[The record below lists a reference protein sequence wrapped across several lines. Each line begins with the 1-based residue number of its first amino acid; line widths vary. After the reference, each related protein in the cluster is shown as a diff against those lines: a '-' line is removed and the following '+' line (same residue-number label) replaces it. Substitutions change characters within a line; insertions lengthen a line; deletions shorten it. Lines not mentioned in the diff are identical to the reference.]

1 MRKNRFIGLRYNY
14 TYSKRLILLL
24 FTLLLAS
31 AAYSQQTRQ
40 SLEEQRRQVLREIE
54 ETNRLLRVTVKDQE
68 QSTSK
73 LNLLNAQVAQ
83 YNKLISGINTE
94 IAYADRQI
102 NTMTNEIKKDSVI
115 IEQMKSE
122 YVKLLVQA
130 YKNKGQYNKLIYV
143 LSAKD
148 FNEAYRRMKYFQQ
161 YSDYS
166 KKQVEEIKFRQEE
179 FNKAVD
185 QLKIHK
191 ADNEQLRAEQRRE
204 NAKLQE
210 VKQDLDNEVSILKS
224 KEKELRKQLAEQQ
237 QRDRRF
243 QAEIARLISDEA
255 KKQGTTAENLHER
268 LTPEQRLI
276 SNNFRANRGKL
287 PWPTEKGIITGKFGT
302 SKHDIIQSIQV
313 DNIGI
318 HITTVANAEVRAVFE
333 GEVTNVGGIPGVN
346 LFVLVRHGSYFT
358 VYLNLVDVTV
368 KQGDKIK
375 LKQTI
380 GKVYTERGVQTAT
393 LQFQIFEGANKQNPE
408 QWLSKM

>member
-1 MRKNRFIGLRYNY
+1 M
-14 TYSKRLILLL
+14 ILLL
-24 FTLLLAS
+24 FALFLAS
-31 AAYSQQTRQ
+31 VAYSQRTRQ

-68 QSTSK
+68 QSASK
-73 LNLLNAQVAQ
+73 LNLLNAQFEQ
-83 YNKLISGINTE
+83 YNRLISGINNE
-94 IAYADRQI
+94 IAYTDRQI
-102 NTMTNEIKKDSVI
+102 NTMTNETKRDSAI

-122 YVKLLVQA
+122 YVKLLVQS
-130 YKNKGQYNKLIYV
+130 YKNRGQYNKLIYV

-166 KKQVEEIKFRQEE
+166 KKQVEEIKLKQEE
-179 FNKAVD
+179 LAKAIE
-185 QLKIHK
+185 QLKAHK
-191 ADNEQLRAEQRRE
+191 ADNEQLRAERRRE
-204 NAKLQE
+204 NANLQE
-210 VKQDLDNEVSILKS
+210 VKRDLDHEISSLKS

-237 QRDRRF
+237 ERDRKF
-243 QAEIARLISDEA
+243 QAEISRLISEEA
-255 KKQGTTAENLHER
+255 KKQGTTAANLHER

-287 PWPTEKGIITGKFGT
+287 PWPTERGIVTGKFGT
-302 SKHDIIQSIQV
+302 SRHEVIQNIQV

-318 HITTVANAEVRAVFE
+318 HITTVANAEVRAVFD

-346 LFVLVRHGSYFT
+346 MFVLVRHGNYFT

-375 LKQTI
+375 LKQSI
-380 GKVYTERGVQTAT
+380 GKVYTEKGVQTAT